1 MGGRGRGEEGTGKR
15 ERPIDFGGKYRTLN
29 LDPGTVSVGN
39 GRRGCTFVGWTGGQY
54 RRIGS
59 RSRQMCQCASSL
71 SPARDPEEEMAP
83 AAMVPTPTLPSLWT
97 SSERPQIRSVPR
109 SAHEYGT
116 LMVRVANTSSLQ
128 RAPDRP
134 KQVLAL
140 SRPAQVRHRPDYAMT
155 SCFPFADTY
164 RWSA

>member
-59 RSRQMCQCASSL
+59 RSRQMSSSL

-116 LMVRVANTSSLQ
+116 LMVRVLNTSSLQ
-128 RAPDRP
+128 RAPDMP